1 MCILPIRKR
10 KGGVILGYAIQD
22 WQDLNIAC
30 EGNNPERMK
39 PVHYPCV
46 YYKGIHET
54 NMSFKARIILEHTFL
69 RLSMFVG
76 L

>member
-1 MCILPIRKR
+1 M
-10 KGGVILGYAIQD
+10 ILGYAIQD

-39 PVHYPCV
+39 PVHFPCV
-46 YYKGIHET
+46 YYKGIHESDK
-54 NMSFKARIILEHTFL
+54 SFKARIILEHTSL